1 MVTFDDET
9 GWTVDGAD
17 RSGDSFAVML
27 NPRELSEITVGE
39 LTGTF
44 RAAEAHWGEDDTS
57 EVLIYDGPEGYLDPE
72 NPVVKTTSLVLRDSE
87 LCVKVEFFLDWPTP
101 TPPDYVEDFDGRLA
115 AVRNVIAPFLQ
126 FRGSSILQ
134 LSQDAYGPWQATEDG
149 RFIATVVATQPENAG
164 TLADLAELGDSVER
178 LVNALVNG
186 TASRDTLADLIRGG
200 HAGLLVG
207 LPEGNWLDVKS
218 QEWDLTSDGGKYNL
232 GVEVSAF
239 CNAEEGG
246 IIVFGASTTTGP
258 ERGSGE
264 IITAVGGLHRVR
276 TQPRTYESLLS
287 DWIFPLPFGLRV
299 DVVTVDED
307 RPIIMIDIPAQP
319 EELKPFLAKGALSYD
334 GRKVDGKA
342 FTVAQRRGEDTKR
355 LEASMLHA
363 QLAVG
368 RRFLRNLPIDDEP
381 SN

>member
-1 MVTFDDET
+1 MTFGDEY
-9 GWTVDGAD
+9 GWMVDGED
-17 RSGDSFAVML
+17 RSGDSSAVL
-27 NPRELSEITVGE
+27 LDPRELPDITVGE

-44 RAAEAHWGEDDTS
+44 RAAEAHWGDTDAC
-57 EVLIYDGPEGYLDPE
+57 EALIYNGAEGYLDAQ
-72 NPVVKTTSLVLRDSE
+72 NLVVKATSLVLRDGG
-87 LCVKVEFFLDWPTP
+87 LCVRVEFFLDWPTSTLP
-101 TPPDYVEDFDGRLA
+101 HHVEDFAGRLA
-115 AVRNVIAPFLQ
+115 AVRNVITPFLQ
-126 FRGSSILQ
+126 SRGSSILQ
-134 LSQDAYGPWQATEDG
+134 LSQHAYGPWQATEDG
-149 RFIATVVATQPENAG
+149 RFIATIVATQPENAD
-164 TLADLAELGDSVER
+164 TLADLADLGDGVER
-178 LVNALVNG
+178 LVDALVGG

-207 LPEGNWLDVKS
+207 LPEGNWLDAKS
-218 QEWDLTSDGGKYNL
+218 QEWDLTSDGGKYSL

-246 IIVFGASTTTGP
+246 IIVFGASTDKGP

-264 IITAVGGLHRVR
+264 IITAVGGLHQVR
-276 TQPRTYESLLS
+276 TQPRTYEQILS

-299 DVVTVDED
+299 DVVTVGED

-368 RRFLRNLPIDDEP
+368 RRFLRNLPIDDGP
-381 SN
+381 SS